1 VVKAHMKTVDLVAY
15 MTQALYLVLWLSL
28 PPIAVAAIVGTLF
41 SLFQALTQIQEQ
53 TLSFAIKLIAVF
65 ATILMTARWLSGE
78 LYNFTISVFDVL
90 YKVS

>member
-1 VVKAHMKTVDLVAY
+1 MGTVDLVSY

-53 TLSFAIKLIAVF
+53 TLSFAVKLIAVF
-65 ATILMTARWLSGE
+65 ATIMLTARWLSTE
-78 LYNFTISVFDVL
+78 LYNFTISVFDL
-90 YKVS
+90 FYKIH

>member
-1 VVKAHMKTVDLVAY
+1 MQTVDLVSY
-15 MTQALYLVLWLSL
+15 MTQALYLTLWLSM

-65 ATILMTARWLSGE
+65 VTILLTARWLSGE
-78 LYNFTISVFDVL
+78 LYNFTISVFDIFP
-90 YKVS
+90 KVT

>member
-1 VVKAHMKTVDLVAY
+1 MIGTVDLVSY
-15 MTQALYLVLWLSL
+15 MTQALYLTLWLSL

-65 ATILMTARWLSGE
+65 ATLLFTARWLSGE
-78 LYNFTISVFDVL
+78 IYNFTISVFDVF
-90 YKVS
+90 YKIH

>member
-1 VVKAHMKTVDLVAY
+1 MKTVDLVAY

-53 TLSFAIKLIAVF
+53 TLSFAVKLIAVF

>member
-1 VVKAHMKTVDLVAY
+1 MGSVDLVSY
-15 MTQALYLVLWLSL
+15 MTQALYLTLWLSL

-65 ATILMTARWLSGE
+65 ATILLTARWLSGE
-78 LYNFTISVFDVL
+78 LYNFTISVFDLL
-90 YKVS
+90 YQIR

>member
-1 VVKAHMKTVDLVAY
+1 MGSVDIVSY
-15 MTQALYLVLWLSL
+15 MTQALYLTLWLSL

-65 ATILMTARWLSGE
+65 ATILLTARWLSGE
-78 LYNFTISVFDVL
+78 LYNFTLSIFDLL
-90 YKVS
+90 YKIR

>member
-1 VVKAHMKTVDLVAY
+1 MQNIDVVSY

-53 TLSFAIKLIAVF
+53 TLSFAVKLIAVF
-65 ATILMTARWLSGE
+65 ATLLLTAPWISGE
-78 LYNFTISVFDVL
+78 LYNYTISVFDL
-90 YKVS
+90 FYKIH

>member
-1 VVKAHMKTVDLVAY
+1 MQTVDLVSY
-15 MTQALYLVLWLSL
+15 MSQTLYLVLWLSL

-65 ATILMTARWLSGE
+65 TTIMLTARWLSGE
-78 LYNFTISVFDVL
+78 IYNFTISVFDAFHRI
-90 YKVS
+90 

>member
-1 VVKAHMKTVDLVAY
+1 MGSVDIVSY

-28 PPIAVAAIVGTLF
+28 PPIAVASIVGVLF

-65 ATILMTARWLSGE
+65 ATILLTARWLSGE
-78 LYNFTISVFDVL
+78 LYNFSVSVFDLL
-90 YKVS
+90 YKIH

>member
-1 VVKAHMKTVDLVAY
+1 MGTVDLVSY
-15 MTQALYLVLWLSL
+15 MTQALYLTLWLSL

-65 ATILMTARWLSGE
+65 ATILLTARWLSGE
-78 LYNFTISVFDVL
+78 LYNFTLSVFDLL
-90 YKVS
+90 YRIH